1 MALQGGGQILN
12 VASVA
17 AFHPGPWMSTYYASK
32 AYVLHFSEGLREEL
46 KKCAV
51 KVSVLCPGPTRT
63 AFFQTAQLDASKL
76 ENSKRLMNPE
86 EVALYTVRALE
97 KNRAIIIPGRR
108 NRWRAFVP
116 RLGSRW
122 LIRKVAGVINKT
134 YCPR

>member
-1 MALQGGGQILN
+1 
-12 VASVA
+12 
-17 AFHPGPWMSTYYASK
+17 MSTYYASK
-32 AYVLHFSEGLREEL
+32 AYVLHFSEALRVEL

-63 AFFQTAQLDASKL
+63 AFFRTAQLNTDKL
-76 ENSKRLMNPE
+76 NVHHRLMSPE

-108 NRWRAFVP
+108 NRWIAFLP

-122 LIRKVAGVINKT
+122 LNRTIAGRVNKA